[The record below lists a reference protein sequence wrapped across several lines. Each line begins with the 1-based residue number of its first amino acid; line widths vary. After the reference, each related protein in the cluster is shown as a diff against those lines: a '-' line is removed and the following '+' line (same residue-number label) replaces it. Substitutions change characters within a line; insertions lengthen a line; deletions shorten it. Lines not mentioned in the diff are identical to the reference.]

1 VVGPGSE
8 HPSLVRGAPS
18 PCRSDPQDGPAE
30 DSQGLWD
37 ECQEKLSKLKQLFL
51 MRRPLIPGVRIL
63 RFVGL
68 CTHSHNMW
76 DKANIS
82 YAIYGAL
89 ESAGGIFAT
98 ETTAV
103 DLTRGMES
111 QALLIEAEWEGVGDE
126 RRLTTRG
133 RHPAHNGAMAGQMQ
147 THVWPP
153 ERR

>member
-89 ESAGGIFAT
+89 E
-98 ETTAV
+98 
-103 DLTRGMES
+103 
-111 QALLIEAEWEGVGDE
+111 AEWEGVGDE